1 MSNLHLIYVEI
12 TTDKHNYIIT
22 VLCLQFDCGVHSIRI
37 YCRYAYVNFK
47 HYHLQISYTFLSIE
61 LAKTIYSL
69 SVVWLYSFAVQPK
82 GNVAYILAHLTVKEC
97 SVEGFA
103 RSRKLWKPIQF
114 CLKVSRKGK
123 KQIVFNITSWIDG
136 SCFIESLFVC
146 T

>member
-1 MSNLHLIYVEI
+1 MLKLQQVNTISNLQLFIYSLIV
-12 TTDKHNYIIT
+12 
-22 VLCLQFDCGVHSIRI
+22 VHSQ
-37 YCRYAYVNFK
+37 YVNIANTYLLILYLMIFRSVT
-47 HYHLQISYTFLSIE
+47 HLSAE
-61 LAKTIYSL
+61 LAQKRLSL

-123 KQIVFNITSWIDG
+123 KQIVFNITS
-136 SCFIESLFVC
+136 
-146 T
+146 